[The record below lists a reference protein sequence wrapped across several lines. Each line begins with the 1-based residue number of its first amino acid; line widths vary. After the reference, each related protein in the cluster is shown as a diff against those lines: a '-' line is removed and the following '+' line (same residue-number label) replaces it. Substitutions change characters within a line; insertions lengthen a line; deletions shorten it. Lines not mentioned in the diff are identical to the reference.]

1 MSSTSLLISS
11 PIMKK
16 SKTFYNS
23 QFIVNQD
30 LGVILFLLRE
40 PLDLEDVQPQ
50 TVVSPPPV
58 LIHHQGLLKAGYPF
72 ITFLG
77 RLTGKVSVTCKIKG
91 SEGCYSLSLKSCD
104 LLDKRSSH

>member
-1 MSSTSLLISS
+1 M
-11 PIMKK
+11 
-16 SKTFYNS
+16 TFYNS

-77 RLTGKVSVTCKIKG
+77 GLAGKVSVTCEIK
-91 SEGCYSLSLKSCD
+91 GCYSSSLKSCD
-104 LLDKRSSH
+104 LLDKRSSHEAG